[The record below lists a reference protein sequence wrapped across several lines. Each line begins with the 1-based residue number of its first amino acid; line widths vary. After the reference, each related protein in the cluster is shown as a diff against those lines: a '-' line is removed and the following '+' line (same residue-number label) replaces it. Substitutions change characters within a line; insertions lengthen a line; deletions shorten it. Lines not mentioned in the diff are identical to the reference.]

1 MKHVLLIVDDDV
13 AVCEG
18 LKVVLELEDFEVLT
32 SGDAA
37 LAVRQVRD
45 LSPALVVIDCNMP
58 GMSGIQATEL
68 IRAVPSDVPII
79 GISAE
84 TRREEE
90 MRKAG
95 VSVFLPKPLDMAR
108 LTEIIGALLAA
119 RSAS

>member
-1 MKHVLLIVDDDV
+1 MKHDLLIVDDDV